1 MLYLSYSLGGVFVQ
15 SNIVINDLKSETIDG
30 KVRMYV
36 NPSSTITS
44 DDSTSYTNIKSLVS
58 KHVHQVIETKHGG
71 KLVSIR

>member
-36 NPSSTITS
+36 NPNSTA
-44 DDSTSYTNIKSLVS
+44 D
-58 KHVHQVIETKHGG
+58 
-71 KLVSIR
+71 IRRQTL